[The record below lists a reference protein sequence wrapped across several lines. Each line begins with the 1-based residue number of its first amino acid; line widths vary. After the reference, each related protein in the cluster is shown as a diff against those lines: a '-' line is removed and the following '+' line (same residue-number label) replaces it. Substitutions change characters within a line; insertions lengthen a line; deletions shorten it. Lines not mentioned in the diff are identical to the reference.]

1 MDNLLELSNINLKF
15 NNKQILN
22 NFSLQL
28 SDGDKV
34 LISGNSG
41 KGKSTIFRILLG
53 FEVFDSG
60 KYLINKKDISE
71 FSFFDIWKR
80 FAYVDQDISLRKI
93 SAKKYL
99 EDISKFSGNDFNPI
113 LDSALCEYFEFDLSL
128 LDKDI

>member
-71 FSFFDIWKR
+71 FSFFDI
-80 FAYVDQDISLRKI
+80 
-93 SAKKYL
+93 
-99 EDISKFSGNDFNPI
+99 
-113 LDSALCEYFEFDLSL
+113 
-128 LDKDI
+128 